1 MCLAHVY
8 SNIRNSNNNK
18 ICLHKDTSCPN
29 FSPNSR
35 LAPPFKHFYF
45 HDENNHLII
54 CKLVVNQNTAISKTK
69 KTSLVT
75 GYFVGK

>member
-1 MCLAHVY
+1 MCSAHVY

-35 LAPPFKHFYF
+35 LAPPYFLETNCGLPIANVIKSHITRIKVVKH
-45 HDENNHLII
+45 IR
-54 CKLVVNQNTAISKTK
+54 
-69 KTSLVT
+69 
-75 GYFVGK
+75 

>member
-1 MCLAHVY
+1 MCSAHVY

-35 LAPPFKHFYF
+35 LAPSYKTFTYPVKIL
-45 HDENNHLII
+45 DTTKSINKTEPNN
-54 CKLVVNQNTAISKTK
+54 
-69 KTSLVT
+69 
-75 GYFVGK
+75 FVFTIYVRNYYTLLR